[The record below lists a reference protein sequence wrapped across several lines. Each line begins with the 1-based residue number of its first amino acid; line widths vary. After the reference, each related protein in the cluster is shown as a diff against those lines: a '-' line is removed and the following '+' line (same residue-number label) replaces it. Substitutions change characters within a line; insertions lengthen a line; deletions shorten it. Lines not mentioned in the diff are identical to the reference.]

1 MKILKLY
8 TIIILILCLI
18 NSLYQHIKDG
28 TRISII
34 IGGLLIEIPVLIYV
48 LIK

>member
-18 NSLYQHIKDG
+18 NSLYDHIKDG
-28 TRISII
+28 TSISII

-48 LIK
+48 ILS